1 MRLICGVMILATA
14 LAACSRD
21 VNVYEFDGVVFKANA
36 RKDGD
41 SKAQFT
47 ATASPASES
56 VSGALQSAEYQG
68 IRYCVNNFGT
78 SDIEWSF
85 GPDQD
90 PETYVPENDTVV
102 LSGTCIE

>member
-47 ATASPASES
+47 D
-56 VSGALQSAEYQG
+56 G
-68 IRYCVNNFGT
+68 
-78 SDIEWSF
+78 
-85 GPDQD
+85 
-90 PETYVPENDTVV
+90 ENTVTLDV
-102 LSGTCIE
+102 TGMT